1 VAHRKLSRSEQREF
15 SAPEKT
21 QRKQERAEPELDYED
36 WQQPRRSRR
45 GGYN

>member
-1 VAHRKLSRSEQREF
+1 LSRSEQREF

-21 QRKQERAEPELDYED
+21 PRKQERVEPELDFED
-36 WQQPRRSRR
+36 WQQSRRSSRR